1 MEDETMQAI
10 LTKYIGPTNTR
21 GARVKASTEGGA
33 TLTVGW
39 NHEVNHDENHRLAA
53 FALAKKLNWVGKW
66 AGGGTKTGAV
76 YVCET
81 HNTDTFTIAKGE

>member
-1 MEDETMQAI
+1 MNAI
-10 LTKYIGPTNTR
+10 QTKYIGPTNYR
-21 GARVKASTEGGA
+21 GSRVKASTESGA

-39 NHEVNHDENHRLAA
+39 NHGVTHDENHRLAA

-66 AGGGTKTGAV
+66 CGGGTKTGGV